1 MGKILDKLYAG
12 ELHPAD
18 RMIQDCGE
26 YEAMC
31 RKSLREMER
40 FTDKLDADMKLEF
53 DTLMEHYLELTYM
66 EKSHTFSDGFR
77 MGAGIMCEVFFDN
90 GREQA

>member
-18 RMIQDCGE
+18 RVIRDCKE

-31 RKSLREMER
+31 RNSLREMES
-40 FTDKLDADMKLEF
+40 FTDKLDSDMKQEF
-53 DTLMEHYLELTYM
+53 DTLMEHYLELTYI
-66 EKSHTFSDGFR
+66 EKSQTFSDGFR
-77 MGAGIMCEVFFDN
+77 MGAGIMCEVFYEND
-90 GREQA
+90 REQA